1 MWWIGMKIQLHI
13 KSYILLFV
21 AALGLV
27 GSFFLPN
34 VVAAVVDSRRL
45 DNVIT
50 VEAQSISISADPILD
65 LSQRIAL
72 VASPNTEMLALTT
85 GRAMGI
91 EMAETRAKRELARL
105 FRGSIF
111 GFEAEDCV
119 VEDYSILF
127 AIDAKDPTANIIVW
141 EFKIVDSISNEV
153 LVSIDDETG
162 SILKLIYQLGNDG
175 VFPAGSDD
183 EKPDGLAEDG
193 IYSTALQLTKMMTE
207 YYGKPVELGD
217 YVLSGNIA
225 YYRGDMYDAGGVIS
239 MYGVVRANSFT
250 MNERV

>member
-1 MWWIGMKIQLHI
+1 MKIKLYI
-13 KSYILLFV
+13 KRYFLLGV

-34 VVAAVVDSRRL
+34 IVAGVMDSRRL
-45 DNVIT
+45 DSIIS
-50 VEAQSISISADPILD
+50 VEAKSISISADPILD
-65 LSQRIAL
+65 LPQRIAL

-85 GRAMGI
+85 GRAMGT
-91 EMAETRAKRELARL
+91 ELAETRVIHELARC
-105 FRGSIF
+105 FRGNIF
-111 GFEAEDCV
+111 GFDANDCV
-119 VEDYSILF
+119 VEDYSVLF

-141 EFKIVDSISNEV
+141 EFKIVDSSSNEV

-162 SILKLIYQLGNDG
+162 IILKLIYQLGNG
-175 VFPAGSDD
+175 GSFSAESGD
-183 EKPDGLAEDG
+183 EKPEGLAGDD
-193 IYSTALQLTKMMTE
+193 IYTTALQLTKMMTE

-225 YYRGDMYDAGGVIS
+225 YYRGDMYDAGEAIS
-239 MYGVVRANSFT
+239 MYGVVRSNSFT